1 MTALLVLKPSLVAA
15 SAKEHDGPWFN
26 CRCIIIII
34 ITLIVDID

>member
-15 SAKEHDGPWFN
+15 SAKEHGGPWFN

-34 ITLIVDID
+34 TLIVDID